1 MLEKTI
7 QAKIIKFLKQKN
19 HFCYKHLATSVN
31 GIPDI
36 MCIIH
41 GIPVFIEV
49 KRPGGRATELQ
60 ELKIAEIVE
69 NNGVAFAVHSYE
81 AFLDKYNEIKLF
93 FEMHGDKPA
102 YIYLREFLNKVS
114 ISG

>member
-7 QAKIIKFLKQKN
+7 QSKIIKFLKQKD

-49 KRPGGRATELQ
+49 KKPGGRATELQ
-60 ELKIAEIVE
+60 EIKIAEIVD
-69 NNGVAFAVHSYE
+69 NNGVAFIVHSYE
-81 AFLDKYNEIKLF
+81 AFLDKYGEITLY
-93 FEMHGDKPA
+93 FEMYGNKPSLLH
-102 YIYLREFLNKVS
+102 LREFLRKVS
-114 ISG
+114 LNG